1 VDHLRATLAL
11 HLIGVLI
18 WIGATYSAGALAA
31 MTTEDEAP
39 AMATKLGSLMRK
51 FAVPGMI
58 LAWIGGLGRLM
69 PEFAG
74 VYARAGW
81 MHTKLLLVLIISGLT
96 GMMGA
101 KLRRAAA
108 GEGDLSAPRKLGYT
122 VIALATVVVVLA
134 VVKPG

>member
-1 VDHLRATLAL
+1 MDHLSGTLAL
-11 HLIGVLI
+11 HLIGVLV
-18 WIGATYSAGALAA
+18 WIGATFSAGALAA
-31 MTTEDEAP
+31 MTTEAEAP
-39 AMATKLGSLMRK
+39 ATATKLRSLIRK

-69 PEFAG
+69 PEFAD
-74 VYARAGW
+74 VYAKAGW

-96 GMMGA
+96 GVMGA

-108 GEGDLSAPRKLGYT
+108 GEGDLSGPRKLGYT
-122 VIALATVVVVLA
+122 VIALAAVVVVLA